1 MAQVRMLSDDL
12 VAKIAAGE
20 VVERPAS
27 VVKELVENSL
37 DAGAVRVTVEVEE
50 SGQREIR
57 VSDDGCGMSRDDCTR
72 AVKRYSTSKIRF
84 ASDLEHIAT
93 LGFRG
98 EALAAIAAAA
108 TIEIVTRCS
117 GDDCGTRLIV
127 QDGRV
132 AGVEDS
138 GTPVGT
144 TVTVRDLFLR
154 TPARRKFLK
163 SAGTELGHVTGA
175 VMRLAVAHPGVGF
188 TLRSSRKEVLGAPP
202 GQGIDERVRS
212 LYGGLLADG
221 LLEVDDSS
229 RGVRVTGRA
238 AKAELARGQP
248 DRLFFVVGGRPV
260 TGRMLSHGV
269 TAGYD
274 ALLPRGRYPVA
285 FIFLELEDGAMD
297 VNVHPTKREV
307 RFADDRAVHD
317 AIARAVR
324 AAMGKSPAGG
334 REALE
339 HAAGVRE
346 ALGRYI
352 SVSGSGGRQGLLSG
366 DATAAPAGTPRQGGA
381 GLRAWEGPP
390 PVQVAQSYL
399 LVESDEGLV
408 LVDQHAAHE
417 RVLYERLSRGL
428 ASGRPECQLL
438 LVPIEMELAVGEWEL
453 YRECAPELARV
464 GFEMEEFGARTLLI
478 RGIPAAA
485 SGRDARELIAGI
497 VGDLGETWKP
507 GVKDITEPL
516 ARSLSC
522 HAAVKAGER
531 MSMEEMKSLLSDL
544 GRCELAQACPHG
556 RPVTVCWTL
565 EEIEK
570 RFRRR

>member
-1 MAQVRMLSDDL
+1 MAQVRMLSDDV

-37 DAGAVRVTVEVEE
+37 DAGAGRVTVEVEE

-57 VSDDGCGMSRDDCTR
+57 VSDDGCGMSREDCTR
-72 AVKRYSTSKIRF
+72 AVKRYSTSKIRS
-84 ASDLEHIAT
+84 AGDLEHIAT

-98 EALAAIAAAA
+98 EALAAVAAAA
-108 TIEIVTRCS
+108 TMEIVTQRS

-132 AGVEDS
+132 AGIEDA
-138 GTPVGT
+138 GAPAGT
-144 TVTVRDLFLR
+144 TVTVRDLFVR

-163 SAGTELGHVTGA
+163 SAGTELGHVTRV
-175 VMRLAVAHPGVGF
+175 VMRLAVAHPAVGF

-202 GQGIDERVRS
+202 GQRLDERIRS

-221 LLEVDDSS
+221 LVEVDDSS
-229 RGVRVTGRA
+229 RGVCVTGRA
-238 AKAELARGQP
+238 AKAELARSQP
-248 DRLFFVVGGRPV
+248 DRLLFFVRGRPV
-260 TGRMLSHGV
+260 TGRMLSHAV
-269 TAGYD
+269 AAGYD
-274 ALLPRGRYPVA
+274 ALLPRGRYPAA
-285 FIFLELEDGAMD
+285 FIFLEVEDGAMD
-297 VNVHPTKREV
+297 VNVHPTKHEV

-317 AIARAVR
+317 AIACAVR
-324 AAMGKSPAGG
+324 GALRKCPAGG

-339 HAAGVRE
+339 HADGVRE

-352 SVSGSGGRQGLLSG
+352 SATGSGGRQGMLTGKEPQRLVEH
-366 DATAAPAGTPRQGGA
+366 
-381 GLRAWEGPP
+381 RAWEGPP
-390 PVQVAQSYL
+390 PVQVARSYL
-399 LVESDEGLV
+399 LVEADEGLV

-417 RVLYERLSRGL
+417 RVLYEGLCRGL

-438 LVPIEMELAVGEWEL
+438 LVPIEMELAAGEWEL

-464 GFEMEEFGARTLLI
+464 GFEMEEFGARTLLV

-485 SGRDARELIAGI
+485 SGRDARELIGGI
-497 VGDLGETWKP
+497 VSDLAEVWKP

-531 MSMEEMKSLLSDL
+531 MSTEEMKALLSDL
-544 GRCELAQACPHG
+544 GRCELSQACPHG